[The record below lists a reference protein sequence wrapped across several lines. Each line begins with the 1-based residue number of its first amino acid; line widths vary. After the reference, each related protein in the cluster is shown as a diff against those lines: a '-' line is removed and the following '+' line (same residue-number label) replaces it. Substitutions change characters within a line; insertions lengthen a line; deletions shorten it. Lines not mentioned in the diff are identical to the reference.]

1 MFLCVLTVHSGD
13 VRDLQ
18 AERLQQSLSQFA
30 VGVMYSSRGECD
42 KAIPLF
48 QQALNLNRSAEIY
61 RELAECY
68 YYQGS
73 MESAIN
79 MLEESIRYFPDDAE
93 NHVVLGN
100 LYYDV
105 YRGGMPSEQIAHNA
119 LAHLEKAWSMAGDAE
134 SGARAVE
141 MAAAVKDYARAVN
154 IYESLSLDL
163 RKHPQ
168 LLAYMIPIYAELG
181 QFSHVRKAMK
191 LLVNAG
197 VENPQFLE
205 RVANLALSHSFYRE
219 ALALMEQRIQLDPDT
234 FTDWDRLMFVAL
246 AAEDCSAVER
256 IYSRQYQDNPTPLAL
271 YSMASCAGNAHDYE
285 RAAEL
290 FRKAL
295 DAGTQSWKPD
305 LQADVLQDNLKI
317 LVAGGREKEAL
328 ALLNARMT
336 PEIQDRRLKMDQIY
350 LNVLNGN
357 VKEAV
362 RLAQQLAR
370 EDKDKPFPLLAQL
383 ENRPEFVSNY
393 YRGMMLYSLDDNE
406 RALAYL
412 EKAYQLDHDHLDVVV
427 ALAFIYDRNGRFD
440 DVISVYEGALKDHPD
455 DALIL
460 NNLAYSLFL
469 YDRDISR
476 GLELSRKSV
485 SLEPENPTYRD
496 TLGYGLLKKGLLE
509 EALEH
514 LQFAYQKMPENGEVC
529 EHLGDVYF
537 KRGDFNRARE
547 LWQEALEN
555 GGVDQDAVEQKIRF
569 LDR

>member
-1 MFLCVLTVHSGD
+1 MQIVHAGD

-18 AERLQQSLSQFA
+18 AERLQQSLSKFA

-48 QQALNLNRSAEIY
+48 QEALNLQRSAEIY

-68 YYQGS
+68 YFQGS
-73 MESAIN
+73 MEAAIN

-105 YRGGMPSEQIAHNA
+105 YRSGMPSEQIARNA
-119 LAHLEKAWSMAGDAE
+119 LTHLEKAWTMGGDPE
-134 SGARAVE
+134 SGARSVE
-141 MAAAVKDYARAVN
+141 MAAAIKDYSKAVSL
-154 IYESLSLDL
+154 YESLSFDM

-168 LLAYMIPIYAELG
+168 LLAYMIPIYTELG
-181 QFSHVRKAMK
+181 RFSHVRKAMK

-197 VENPQFLE
+197 VENPKFLE
-205 RVANLALSHSFYRE
+205 HVANLALSHSFYRE
-219 ALALMEQRIQLDPDT
+219 ALALMEQRIELDPDT

-256 IYSRQYQDNPTPLAL
+256 IYSEHYQVNPTPLAL
-271 YSMASCAGNAHDYE
+271 YSMASCAGSAHEYE

-290 FRKAL
+290 FRQSL
-295 DAGTQSWKPD
+295 DVGMESWKPD
-305 LQADVLQDNLKI
+305 LQADVLEDNLKV
-317 LVAGGREKEAL
+317 LVAAGKEKEAL
-328 ALLNARMT
+328 QLLNERLG
-336 PEIQDRRLKMDQIY
+336 PEIQDRRLKVDRIY
-350 LNVLNGN
+350 LTALNGN
-357 VKEAV
+357 VKEAI
-362 RLAQQLAR
+362 RLARQLKS
-370 EDKDKPFPLLAQL
+370 ENEEKPFPLLQQL
-383 ENRPEFVSNY
+383 EERPAFVTNY
-393 YRGMMLYSLDDNE
+393 YRGMMLYSLDDND
-406 RALAYL
+406 RALPYL
-412 EKAYQLDHDHLDVVV
+412 EQAYHLDHDHLDVVV
-427 ALAFIYDRNGRFD
+427 ALAFIYDRDGRLD
-440 DVISVYEGALKDHPD
+440 NVISIYETALKDHPD

-469 YDRDISR
+469 YERNTDR
-476 GLELSRKSV
+476 GLELARKSV
-485 SLEPENPTYRD
+485 ELEPENPTYRD
-496 TLGYGLLKKGLLE
+496 TLGFGLLQKGSLE

-514 LQFAYQKMPENGEVC
+514 LRFAYQKMPENGEIC

-537 KRGDFNRARE
+537 KRGDFNQARE